1 MSKGNSGHFK
11 GANGKNS
18 GGGGGSSPPLFDNGH
33 VTYEGIAAHREEFM
47 GKSVEQIAEMLKKNG
62 YEINIRDSRNPNS
75 TTKII
80 QITNPSK
87 ERNID
92 QIQVSP
98 DGSRHHGKVPYVKIS
113 TSNEGLIK
121 VIDGTR
127 EKYKTDGTEK
137 ARLIFRRDD
146 ND

>member
-1 MSKGNSGHFK
+1 MSKGNSGHFH
-11 GANGKNS
+11 GANGK
-18 GGGGGSSPPLFDNGH
+18 GGGSAPPLFDNNGH

-47 GKSVEQIAEMLKKNG
+47 GKSVGQIAELLSQNG
-62 YEINIRDSRNPNS
+62 YKFNIRDSRNPNS
-75 TTKII
+75 TTQII

-92 QIQVSP
+92 QVQVSP
-98 DGSRHHGKVPYVKIS
+98 DGSRHHGNVPYVKIS

-127 EKYKTDGTEK
+127 ERYRTDGTEK

-146 ND
+146 DD

>member
-1 MSKGNSGHFK
+1 MSKPGSGHFH
-11 GANGKNS
+11 GANGK
-18 GGGGGSSPPLFDNGH
+18 GGGNPAPPLFDNGH
-33 VTYEGIAAHREEFM
+33 VTYEGINAHREEFM
-47 GKSVEQIAEMLKKNG
+47 GKSVEQIAEMLKENG
-62 YEINIRDSRNPNS
+62 YEVNIRNSRNPNS
-75 TTKII
+75 TTQII

-92 QIQVSP
+92 QVQVSP
-98 DGSRHHGKVPYVKIS
+98 DGSRHHGNVPYVKIS
-113 TSNEGLIK
+113 TSNESLIK

-127 EKYKTDGTEK
+127 EQYRTDGTEK

>member
-1 MSKGNSGHFK
+1 MSKPDSGLFH
-11 GANGKNS
+11 GANGK
-18 GGGGGSSPPLFDNGH
+18 GGGTPVPPLFDSNGH
-33 VTYEGIAAHREEFM
+33 VTYEGIKAHREEFM
-47 GKSVEQIAEMLKKNG
+47 GKSVEQITEILKENG
-62 YEINIRDSRNPNS
+62 YEFNIRDSRNPNS
-75 TTKII
+75 TTQII

-92 QIQVSP
+92 QVQVSP
-98 DGSRHHGKVPYVKIS
+98 NGSRHHGNVPYVKIS

-127 EKYKTDGTEK
+127 EQYRTDGTEK